1 MSSCIFKKK
10 SQSPVAGEG
19 TRRCLAPELAPGAG
33 GRSHV
38 LVFTRFE
45 HELAHGRA
53 VDFGEANEQ
62 ASTLGNSA
70 RGNARLP

>member
-1 MSSCIFKKK
+1 
-10 SQSPVAGEG
+10 
-19 TRRCLAPELAPGAG
+19 LAPELAPGAG